1 MEAARRL
8 ALGDDVL
15 ARRHLDDVGMLADPG
30 QLLVAEVGEKEQV
43 AQFHRRTH
51 CSARYRCTS
60 VTAIAPS
67 PTADATRLTDS
78 ARTSPA
84 TNTPGTLDSRW

>member
-1 MEAARRL
+1 MEAVRRI
-8 ALGDDVL
+8 ALGDDVA
-15 ARRHLDDVGMLADPG
+15 ARGHRHLVGVLGDPR
-30 QLLVAEVGEKEQV
+30 QLLLVEGLEQEQGPQV
-43 AQFHRRTH
+43 HLRAH

-67 PTADATRLTDS
+67 PTAEATRLTDS
-78 ARTSPA
+78 DRTSPA